1 MILQDQPRRSMSS
14 SEKSIKIIKREQREL
29 LAAQNEEPPELPM
42 KTENEARRE
51 IFETITRWI
60 EEQREAQQALSL
72 GQFWQPQDLT
82 EDTGA

>member
-1 MILQDQPRRSMSS
+1 MISSGQPGRSMSS

-29 LAAQNEEPPELPM
+29 LVTKNEELPELRM

-51 IFETITRWI
+51 LVETITRWI

-72 GQFWQPQDLT
+72 GQLPQQDLT
-82 EDTGA
+82 EDTDA

>member
-1 MILQDQPRRSMSS
+1 VT
-14 SEKSIKIIKREQREL
+14 K
-29 LAAQNEEPPELPM
+29 NEELSEVPM

-51 IFETITRWI
+51 LVETITRWI

>member
-1 MILQDQPRRSMSS
+1 MSS

-29 LAAQNEEPPELPM
+29 LVTKNEELPELRM

-51 IFETITRWI
+51 LVETITRWI

-72 GQFWQPQDLT
+72 GQLPQQDLT
-82 EDTGA
+82 EDTDA

>member
-1 MILQDQPRRSMSS
+1 MSS

-29 LAAQNEEPPELPM
+29 LAAQNEALLELPM
-42 KTENEARRE
+42 KTESEARRE

-60 EEQREAQQALSL
+60 EEQREAQQTLSL
-72 GQFWQPQDLT
+72 GQFWPSQDLT

>member
-1 MILQDQPRRSMSS
+1 MSS

-29 LAAQNEEPPELPM
+29 LVTKNEELPELRM

-51 IFETITRWI
+51 LVETITRWI

-72 GQFWQPQDLT
+72 GQLPQQDLT